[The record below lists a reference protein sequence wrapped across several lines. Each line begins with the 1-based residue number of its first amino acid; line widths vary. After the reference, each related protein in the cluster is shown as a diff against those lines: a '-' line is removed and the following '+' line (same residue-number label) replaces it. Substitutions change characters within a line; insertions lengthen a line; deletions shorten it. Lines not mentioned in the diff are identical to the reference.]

1 LLSLPYRE
9 IYRAEVVKIICPLHI
24 KTERIK
30 MYKVTAY
37 SFWFLPEEYWTESK
51 EEAEEIA
58 IDLKNQQYSV
68 DIEYIDEGD

>member
-1 LLSLPYRE
+1 
-9 IYRAEVVKIICPLHI
+9 
-24 KTERIK
+24 

-37 SFWFLPEEYWTESK
+37 SFWFLPEEYWAESK

-58 IDLKNQQYSV
+58 RDLKNQQYSV

>member
-1 LLSLPYRE
+1 
-9 IYRAEVVKIICPLHI
+9 
-24 KTERIK
+24 

>member
-1 LLSLPYRE
+1 MVE
-9 IYRAEVVKIICPLHI
+9 IICPSDI

-37 SFWFLPEEYWTESK
+37 SFWFLPEEYWAESK

-58 IDLKNQQYSV
+58 RDLKNQQYSV